1 MKFKLTFPTS
11 YDEITLQQYQEITA
25 LEDKYDS
32 DIHRVMAAIRILTKA
47 DEKQLMQ
54 ISSKDVP
61 RIEKVLA
68 WLKTPPEKTEVR
80 DRFTMDGVEYGLVP
94 DMDNLTVGEFA
105 DLENQCEEADKN
117 MHEILA
123 ILYRPVVRTVSNWY
137 EIEPYRPSV
146 EKGKAMLNAPFG
158 VAVSLMVFFSV
169 IERELV
175 MSSPQYS
182 QVQAKVLS
190 QLNGDGIK

>member
-25 LEDKYDS
+25 LEDQYDS
-32 DIHRVMAAIRILTKA
+32 DIHRVMAAIRVLTKA

-54 ISSKDVP
+54 ISSKDIP

>member
-54 ISSKDVP
+54 ISSKDIP
-61 RIEKVLA
+61 RIEKVLS

-182 QVQAKVLS
+182 QVQAQVLS

>member
-11 YDEITLQQYQEITA
+11 YDEITLQQYQEISA

-182 QVQAKVLS
+182 QVQAQVLS

>member
-11 YDEITLQQYQEITA
+11 YDEITLQQYQEISA

-54 ISSKDVP
+54 ISSKDIP

-182 QVQAKVLS
+182 QVQEQVLS

>member
-25 LEDKYDS
+25 LEDQYDS

-54 ISSKDVP
+54 ISSKDIP

-182 QVQAKVLS
+182 QVQAQVLS